1 MLLYTED
8 FVSSFWASSLS
19 AVLSSSILKDAFS
32 FSREEILLS
41 AALRRA
47 LVCSNLCPKDSC
59 TAKCALDLED
69 LCRLEAVEVNVTVVG
84 IEEQKAGFEELHTVE
99 TETEGSE
106 VAVFAEGQVT
116 GVAVAEM
123 VAGGITVH
131 VIGFEEAHTT

>member
-41 AALRRA
+41 AALRQA
-47 LVCSNLCPKDSC
+47 LVCSNLCLKDSC
-59 TAKCALDLED
+59 TAECALDLED
-69 LCRLEAVEVNVTVVG
+69 LCRLEAGITVEVNVTVVG
-84 IEEQKAGFEELHTVE
+84 FEGQKAGFEELHTAE

-123 VAGGITVH
+123 VGHYSTCDRL
-131 VIGFEEAHTT
+131 